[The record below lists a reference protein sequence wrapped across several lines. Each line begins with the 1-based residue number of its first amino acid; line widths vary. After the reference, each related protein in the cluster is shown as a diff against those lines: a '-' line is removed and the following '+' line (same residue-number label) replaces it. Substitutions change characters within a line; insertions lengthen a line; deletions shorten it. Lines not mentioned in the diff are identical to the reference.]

1 MYSSLH
7 HCAAR
12 TNQYQSSQEIRSL
25 AKKPLTSLRARNM
38 KNPQKS
44 WILKL
49 GFVAV
54 LLGLSG
60 LFTYLVVQV
69 PQLRLRAFYGDYRL
83 ESDYL
88 NSVAY
93 Q

>member
-1 MYSSLH
+1 
-7 HCAAR
+7 
-12 TNQYQSSQEIRSL
+12 
-25 AKKPLTSLRARNM
+25 M
-38 KNPQKS
+38 KNLQKS
-44 WILKL
+44 AMLKF

-60 LFTYLVVQV
+60 LFSYIILQV
-69 PQLRLRAFYGDYRL
+69 PQLRLRALYGDYRL
-83 ESDYL
+83 DSEFL